1 VLKSRTVLQY
11 FDIVYKLI
19 LVRSVLESFWPNS
32 A

>member
-19 LVRSVLESFWPNS
+19 LVRSVLERFWPNS